1 MLTFSVPN
9 PFWACLLGRLCPR
22 KFILEPG
29 EHVVARKGCV
39 QLWRAETGDAL
50 PPKDV
55 FASLQAELY
64 KKLNYN
70 PDKPPEL
77 SGAEQEEWDKRKR
90 SHFIHVRVPSDTL
103 WVGSAA

>member
-1 MLTFSVPN
+1 M
-9 PFWACLLGRLCPR
+9 
-22 KFILEPG
+22 
-29 EHVVARKGCV
+29 VARKGCA

-77 SGAEQEEWDKRKR
+77 SGAEQEEWEKRKR